1 MNLKFFNPK
10 NFKTKFQKR
19 KEKEFEETQKK
30 FKEDKIYEC
39 GNCTYHQ
46 GVFEDGI
53 MRHCKGCGKFEWRAW
68 SYDPETGQT
77 LGKFI

>member
-30 FKEDKIYEC
+30 FKEEKIYEC

-46 GVFEDGI
+46 HKVGI
-53 MRHCKGCGKFEWRAW
+53 MRHCHGCGHFEWRAW
-68 SYDPETGQT
+68 SYDPEKGGQV
-77 LGKFI
+77 GKLI